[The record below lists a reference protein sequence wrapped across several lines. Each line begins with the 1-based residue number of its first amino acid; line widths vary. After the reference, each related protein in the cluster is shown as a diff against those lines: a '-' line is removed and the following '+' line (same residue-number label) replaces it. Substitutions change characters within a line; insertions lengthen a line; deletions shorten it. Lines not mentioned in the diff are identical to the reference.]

1 MTLSAIRLPS
11 FTSLPRRTVP
21 KDTDETVDHADLR
34 HENVVETLLSSDA
47 CVSEYGV
54 QALMGLFPKDY

>member
-1 MTLSAIRLPS
+1 MTFSAIRLPF

-21 KDTDETVDHADLR
+21 KDTAETVDHADLR
-34 HENVVETLLSSDA
+34 REYVERLLSSDA

-54 QALMGLFPKDY
+54 QSLMGLFPKDF